1 MVNQQLDNGSRM
13 SREAHVRFCKR
24 LTVKPRLPTYP
35 QFLKV
40 RNRGLFSKSK
50 TNLLTTKRKRSKRKY
65 CSATCLFHSDIRI
78 YEKIE
83 MVRCRLERRARFF
96 FADAKKNSPCEGVA
110 KCRA

>member
-1 MVNQQLDNGSRM
+1 MMFEYLPFLLGISLEKAIPAIN
-13 SREAHVRFCKR
+13 ER
-24 LTVKPRLPTYP
+24 LCTVGA

-96 FADAKKNSPCEGVA
+96 FADAKKNSPGEGVA
-110 KCRA
+110 